1 MDSHAMNGE
10 TPDASHPQQSRAEL
24 TLAALGVVY
33 GDIGTSPLYAV
44 KETFNPAH
52 GIPLVTENILG
63 GISAILWA
71 LMVVVSLKYVILIM
85 RANNRGE
92 GGIMA
97 LLALALSSVKKVG
110 RSPTPILLV
119 GLFGAA
125 LFYGDAV
132 LTPAMSVL
140 SALEG
145 IEVGTT
151 ALQPYVLPASVGVLI
166 ALFLFQRHG
175 TAAIGALFGPVTI
188 VWFLAL
194 AAAGIHGI
202 ARYPAIL
209 GALSPLHALGFVT
222 QHGFASFAV
231 LGAVLLAFTGAE
243 ALYADMGH
251 FGSAPIRLA
260 WFGLVFPALAL
271 NYLGQ
276 GALIIVNA
284 KAIENPFYLLY
295 PSWALY
301 PMVALATAATVIAS
315 QATIS
320 GAYSLT
326 KQGIQLGYLPRMNV
340 VHTSERAIGQIYI
353 PTLNGM
359 LLVAVLVAVLGF
371 GSSSNLASAYGVA
384 VTGTMLVTTLL
395 TFFVIH
401 YGWRY
406 NLLLSLVATG
416 FFIAVDMAFVSSS
429 LLKVAEGG
437 WFPLVV
443 GAGIFVV
450 MLTWVRGRQALLER
464 LQSTDV
470 PLKSFLNS
478 LFLAPPPRVP
488 GTAVFLT
495 PTPDVV
501 PHALMHNLN
510 HNRVLHERVVFLTV
524 RMKDVPSVPATE
536 CAAVEPLGHA
546 CYRITLR
553 FGFMNRPDVAQALGA
568 LPPAAGLEFDIM
580 DTSFFLSREAI
591 VAAAGGP
598 SGMASWRERLFA
610 TMSRNAGNA
619 ADYFNIPANRV
630 IEIGT
635 QIKI

>member
-1 MDSHAMNGE
+1 MPGNSHL
-10 TPDASHPQQSRAEL
+10 QQSRAAL

-52 GIPLVTENILG
+52 GIAPLPENILG
-63 GISAILWA
+63 GISAIFWA

-85 RANNRGE
+85 RANNKGE

-97 LLALALSSVKKVG
+97 LLALALSSVKKTG
-110 RSPTPILLV
+110 RSSAPILLV
-119 GLFGAA
+119 GLFGAS

-132 LTPAMSVL
+132 LTPAISVL
-140 SALEG
+140 SAVEG
-145 IEVGTT
+145 IEVGTKV
-151 ALQPYVLPASVGVLI
+151 LKPYVLPISVGVLI

-175 TAAIGALFGPVTI
+175 TATIGALFGPITVL
-188 VWFLAL
+188 WFLAL
-194 AAAGIHGI
+194 AAAGIYGI
-202 ARYPAIL
+202 VQHPAVL
-209 GALSPLHALGFVT
+209 GALNPLHAFGFVT

-251 FGSAPIRLA
+251 FGSGPIRLA
-260 WFGLVFPALAL
+260 WFGLVFPALML

-276 GALIIVNA
+276 GALLIVNA
-284 KAIENPFYLLY
+284 KAIENPFYLLF

-326 KQGIQLGYLPRMNV
+326 KQAIQLGYLPRMNV
-340 VHTSERAIGQIYI
+340 VQTSEKAIGQIYI
-353 PTLNGM
+353 PSLNGI

-384 VTGTMLVTTLL
+384 VTGTMVATTLL

-401 YGWRY
+401 YGWGY
-406 NLLLSLVATG
+406 NLLLSIFATG
-416 FFIAVDMAFVSSS
+416 FFIAVDVAFLSSS

-437 WFPLVV
+437 WFPLIV
-443 GAGIFVV
+443 GAGMFIV
-450 MLTWVRGRQALLER
+450 MMTWLRGRQVLMAALR
-464 LQSTDV
+464 SSDLQ
-470 PLKSFLNS
+470 LKTFLDS
-478 LFLAPPPRVP
+478 LFRAPPPRVQ

-495 PTPDVV
+495 ATPDVV

-510 HNRVLHERVVFLTV
+510 HNKVLHERVLFLTV
-524 RMKDVPSVPATE
+524 TMKDVPWVPLSE
-536 CAAVEPLGHA
+536 CASVESLGHD

-553 FGFMNRPDVAQALGA
+553 FGFMDQPDVSQALNA
-568 LPPAAGLEFDIM
+568 QLRESGLAFDMM
-580 DTSFFLSREAI
+580 DTSFFLSRETI
-591 VAAAGGP
+591 IPVATVS
-598 SGMASWRERLFA
+598 SGMAPWREGLFA
-610 TMSRNAGNA
+610 TMSRNASNA

-635 QIKI
+635 QIQI

>member
-1 MDSHAMNGE
+1 MDSHANNLVMPGN
-10 TPDASHPQQSRAEL
+10 SHLQQSRAAL

-52 GIPLVTENILG
+52 GIAPLPENILG
-63 GISAILWA
+63 GISAIFWA

-85 RANNRGE
+85 RANNKGE

-97 LLALALSSVKKVG
+97 LLALALSSVKKTG
-110 RSPTPILLV
+110 RSSAPILLV
-119 GLFGAA
+119 GLFGAS

-132 LTPAMSVL
+132 LTPAISVL
-140 SALEG
+140 SAVEG
-145 IEVGTT
+145 IEVGTKV
-151 ALQPYVLPASVGVLI
+151 LKPYVLPISVGVLI

-175 TAAIGALFGPVTI
+175 TATIGALFGPITVL
-188 VWFLAL
+188 WFLAL
-194 AAAGIHGI
+194 AAAGIYGI
-202 ARYPAIL
+202 VQHPAVL
-209 GALSPLHALGFVT
+209 GALNPLHAFGFVT

-251 FGSAPIRLA
+251 FGSGPIRLA
-260 WFGLVFPALAL
+260 WFGLVFPALML

-276 GALIIVNA
+276 GALLIVNA
-284 KAIENPFYLLY
+284 KAIENPFYLLF

-326 KQGIQLGYLPRMNV
+326 KQAIQLGYLPRMNV
-340 VHTSERAIGQIYI
+340 VQTSEKAIGQIYI
-353 PTLNGM
+353 PSLNGI

-384 VTGTMLVTTLL
+384 VTGTMVATTLL

-401 YGWRY
+401 YGWGY
-406 NLLLSLVATG
+406 NLLLSIFATG
-416 FFIAVDMAFVSSS
+416 FFIAVDVAFLSSS

-437 WFPLVV
+437 WFPLIV
-443 GAGIFVV
+443 GAGMFIV
-450 MLTWVRGRQALLER
+450 MMTWLRGRQVLMAALR
-464 LQSTDV
+464 SSDLQ
-470 PLKSFLNS
+470 LKTFLDS
-478 LFLAPPPRVP
+478 LFRAPPPRVQ

-495 PTPDVV
+495 ATPDVV

-510 HNRVLHERVVFLTV
+510 HNKVLHERVLFLTV
-524 RMKDVPSVPATE
+524 TMKDVPWVPLSE
-536 CAAVEPLGHA
+536 CASVESLGHD

-553 FGFMNRPDVAQALGA
+553 FGFMDQPDVSQALNA
-568 LPPAAGLEFDIM
+568 QLRESGLAFDMM
-580 DTSFFLSREAI
+580 DTSFFLSRETI
-591 VAAAGGP
+591 IPVATVS
-598 SGMASWRERLFA
+598 SGMAPWREGLFA
-610 TMSRNAGNA
+610 TMSRNASNA

-635 QIKI
+635 QIQI